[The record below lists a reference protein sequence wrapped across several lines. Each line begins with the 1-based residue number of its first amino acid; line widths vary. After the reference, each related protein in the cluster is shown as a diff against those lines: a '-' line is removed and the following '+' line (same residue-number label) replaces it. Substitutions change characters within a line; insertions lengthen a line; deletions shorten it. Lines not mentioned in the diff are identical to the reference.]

1 MPAAMRWSATL
12 IPTLREAP
20 AEATARS
27 HALML
32 RAGLVRQV
40 ASGSYA
46 YLPLGVRVLNKLTA
60 LVRREM
66 ERAGAAEVLMPGLW
80 PEELMQA
87 SGRLDAFAEDLFR
100 LEDRS
105 GRPHL
110 LAPTH
115 EELVTAIMRDEV
127 RSYRQLPLTLFQV
140 QTKFRDEPRPRFGVV
155 RTREFIMKDAYSF
168 SADEAGLDA
177 AYGLMRD
184 AYGRILSALGL
195 PYVVARAES
204 GAMGGLGSEEF
215 IVPCAIGTADFVRCP
230 GCGYAA
236 NVEAAAVP
244 APPQPAPASD
254 HAPVR
259 EVETPGQ
266 TTIEQVSAFLGV
278 RPDQLIKTLIY
289 LADGA
294 PAAALVRGD
303 HDVNEA
309 KLARLLGAR
318 RLELADAETI
328 RRATGAPVGFA
339 GPVGLTGMRLVADRA
354 VMAVRD
360 GVSGANRADA
370 HMVGVLPGRDF
381 APDTVDDIR
390 YVMAGD
396 GCPECG
402 AALEMRCGIEVGHV
416 FRLGTKYSEA
426 LGATFADAQGRQ
438 RPFVMGC
445 YGLGVSRLVAA
456 AVECLSD
463 EHGIVW
469 PAAVAPHEAVVMA
482 LNVKDERIMAAAE
495 DACARLEAQ
504 GVDTLLDD
512 RNETP
517 GVKFNDAD
525 LIGFPVRVVVGRTF
539 KEEGKLEVQSRR
551 DGSRRQAA
559 IGEVAAAVKALLNEK
574 EGER

>member
-1 MPAAMRWSATL
+1 MRWSATF

-20 AEATARS
+20 AEAAVRS
-27 HALML
+27 HALMA

-40 ASGSYA
+40 ASGSYG

-66 ERAGAAEVLMPGLW
+66 ERAGATEALMPGLW
-80 PEELMQA
+80 PQELMEA
-87 SGRLDAFAEDLFR
+87 TGRLVTFAEDLFR

-115 EELVTAIMRDEV
+115 EEVVTAIVRDEV
-127 RSYRQLPLTLFQV
+127 RSYRQLPLTLYQV
-140 QTKFRDEPRPRFGVV
+140 QTKFRDEPRPRFGLV
-155 RTREFIMKDAYSF
+155 RTREFVMVDAYSF
-168 SADEAGLDA
+168 SADEAGLDEVYA
-177 AYGLMRD
+177 RMRE
-184 AYGRILSALGL
+184 AYGRILCALEL
-195 PYVVARAES
+195 PHVVARAES

-215 IVPCAIGTADFVRCP
+215 IVPCGIGTADFVRCP
-230 GCGYAA
+230 ACGYAA
-236 NVEAAAVP
+236 NVEAAPAP
-244 APPQPAPASD
+244 APP
-254 HAPVR
+254 APVPTDGAPELR

-278 RPDQLIKTLIY
+278 RPDELIKTLIY
-289 LADGA
+289 LADGE

-309 KLARLLGAR
+309 KLARLLGAS
-318 RLELADAETI
+318 RLELADAETV
-328 RRATGAPVGFA
+328 RRASGAPVGFA
-339 GPVGLTGMRLVADRA
+339 GPVGLSGLRLVADRA

-360 GVSGANRADA
+360 GVTGANRAAA
-370 HMVGVLPGRDF
+370 HLTGVVPGRDF
-381 APDTVDDIR
+381 APDTVDDVR

-402 AALEMRCGIEVGHV
+402 AALGLESGIEVGHI
-416 FRLGTKYSEA
+416 FKLGTRYSEA
-426 LGATFADAQGRQ
+426 LGASFADAQGRQ

-445 YGLGVSRLVAA
+445 YGLGLSRLAA
-456 AVECLSD
+456 AIVERLSD
-463 EHGIVW
+463 ERGIVW
-469 PAAVAPHEAVVMA
+469 PEAAAPYGAVVLA
-482 LNVKDERIMAAAE
+482 LNAKDERIGAAAE
-495 DACARLEAQ
+495 DACARLEAA

-512 RNETP
+512 RSETP

-539 KEEGKLEVQSRR
+539 VIEGRLEVQSRR
-551 DGSRRQAA
+551 DGSRRQ
-559 IGEVAAAVKALLNEK
+559 VAVDELTGTVKALLSSK
-574 EGER
+574 EGGA